1 MSKPILF
8 NTEMVQAILAGT
20 KTQTRRAIQDKFYYH
35 LQGDSKNLP
44 YVKKYTDD
52 FIDSNAKYKNG
63 DVLWVREPARVI
75 SSNAFEATMQCE
87 YKADG
92 HVVDID
98 IDDKH
103 IDADFDDNYD
113 GDKDYIKTKWIR
125 ECNGIPNGC
134 IKELARIYLKVTNV
148 RVERLQDI
156 ENDTDNFQSEGYPDS
171 YELKEAKRFYSND
184 MHGEVDYCDD
194 CMLEWWET
202 LWNSTAGDGYKWDD
216 NPYVFV
222 YEFERVEA

>member
-156 ENDTDNFQSEGYPDS
+156 EHEDICSEGMNFDS
-171 YELKEAKRFYSND
+171 YCLQDQSKSYSND
-184 MHGEVDYCDD
+184 EHGEVDYCED
-194 CMLEWWET
+194 MANEWWQG
-202 LWNSTAGDGYKWDD
+202 LWNSTAKDGYKWQD
-216 NPYVFV
+216 NPFVFV
-222 YEFERVEA
+222 YEFERI